1 MVVVVARVAV
11 SFIYKQENE
20 EEEAA
25 GEREEQNIQYL
36 PSINEG
42 YGLVESVFRMSSKTK
57 G

>member
-1 MVVVVARVAV
+1 MVVVARVAV

-57 G
+57 